1 MTNKRNTILK
11 TAKSSVKSDLYAP
24 RTVVNGPRK
33 HDSDDLFDDDLDLDL
48 DVDIAELDDDEF
60 NPADLDLD
68 TDIAEPGDEEDSER
82 SESNEDR
89 NVWFMNTKI
98 SDLSSFSVIMMM
110 KHVRN
115 SAAGEKMQK
124 TENLSEKKWF
134 LSIIEML

>member
-1 MTNKRNTILK
+1 MTWILR
-11 TAKSSVKSDLYAP
+11 SLND
-24 RTVVNGPRK
+24 
-33 HDSDDLFDDDLDLDL
+33 HQ
-48 DVDIAELDDDEF
+48 F

-115 SAAGEKMQK
+115 SAAGEKK
-124 TENLSEKKWF
+124 CKKQE
-134 LSIIEML
+134 I